1 MDNVKPFL
9 TIREA
14 CNYTG
19 LSQHFLRD
27 GCKAGWIPHV
37 KSGNIYMIN
46 IRLLLETMDDMSR
59 ENLVK
64 EKTDPAPLYCNTRE
78 RVR

>member
-27 GCKAGWIPHV
+27 GCMIALANTLECLRYDYFNHLLPYTI
-37 KSGNIYMIN
+37 SGGYI
-46 IRLLLETMDDMSR
+46 
-59 ENLVK
+59 
-64 EKTDPAPLYCNTRE
+64 
-78 RVR
+78 